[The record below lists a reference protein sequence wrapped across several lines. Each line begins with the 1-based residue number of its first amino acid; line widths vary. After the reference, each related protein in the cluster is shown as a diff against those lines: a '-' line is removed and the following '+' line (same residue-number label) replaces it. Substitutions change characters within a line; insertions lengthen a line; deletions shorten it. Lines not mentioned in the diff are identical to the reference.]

1 MKIRPNP
8 NIASHTP
15 AAHGGIFSIK
25 HPNEKIIDF
34 SSNVNPLGCHPGVKK
49 YLKKQLNQIHVY
61 PDSESSKLRSNLKW
75 FTGMN
80 TSQILVGNG
89 ATEIIYNFCSTF
101 VNKKSKVLIPC
112 PTFSEYEKA
121 AKFFGGN
128 VLSFKSLNLNKDLS
142 KFIQKIPKHG
152 IIFFCNPNNPTGE
165 ILSKKNMEQIV
176 KAAQKKSSLV
186 FVDETFIELVPDSNP
201 TLVKSIKSYD
211 NLFILRSFTKS
222 FGLAGLRIGYGLG
235 SKQTI
240 EILQR
245 IKIPWNVNYIAQTA
259 ASAALCYSNFL
270 EKSRKI
276 IKKETLFLMSS
287 LSKLEWLSCF
297 HSSTNFILIK
307 TKINS
312 KILQKKLLK
321 KNILVRDCSTFC
333 GLDENYIRIAV
344 KNRNQNKLLMKALG
358 EIKWLNH

>member
-1 MKIRPNP
+1 MLKITPNP
-8 NIASHTP
+8 NTVKHTP

-25 HPNEKIIDF
+25 NPDEKIVDF

-49 YLKKQLNQIHVY
+49 YLKNQLNQIHVY
-61 PDSESSKLRSNLKW
+61 PDSESTRLRSNLKW
-75 FTGMN
+75 FTGIN
-80 TSQILVGNG
+80 TSQILIGNG

-121 AKFFGGN
+121 VNFFGGKPIP
-128 VLSFKSLNLNKDLS
+128 FRTLNLNLDLQ
-142 KFIQKIPKHG
+142 KFMKKIPTKG
-152 IIFFCNPNNPTGE
+152 IVFICNPNNPTGE

-176 KAAQKKSSLV
+176 KLAEKKSTLV
-186 FVDETFIELVPDSNP
+186 FIDETFIELVPDSNP
-201 TLVKSIKSYD
+201 SLVKTLKSYE

-235 SKQTI
+235 SKKII

-245 IKIPWNVNYIAQTA
+245 VKIPWNVNYIAQTA
-259 ASAALCYSNFL
+259 ASAALCYSDFL
-270 EKSRKI
+270 EKSREN
-276 IKKETLFLMSS
+276 IKKENSFLMNS
-287 LSKLEWLSCF
+287 LSEFEWLSCF
-297 HSSTNFILIK
+297 SSSTNFILIK

-312 KILQKKLLK
+312 KLLQKKLLK

-344 KNRNQNKLLMKALG
+344 KNRVQNKLLVKALG
-358 EIKWLNH
+358 EIKW

>member
-1 MKIRPNP
+1 MKITPNS

-25 HPNEKIIDF
+25 NPNEKIIDF

-75 FTGMN
+75 FTGIN

-128 VLSFKSLNLNKDLS
+128 IISFKSLNLNKDLS
-142 KFIQKIPKHG
+142 KFLQKIPKHG

-176 KAAQKKSSLV
+176 KSAQKKSSLV

-201 TLVKSIKSYD
+201 TLVKTIKSYD

-222 FGLAGLRIGYGLG
+222 FGLAGLRVGYGLG
-235 SKQTI
+235 SKKII
-240 EILQR
+240 EILQK

-259 ASAALCYSNFL
+259 ASAALCYSDFL
-270 EKSRKI
+270 EKSRKN
-276 IKKETLFLMSS
+276 IKKENLFLMNA

-333 GLDENYIRIAV
+333 GLNENYIRIAI

-358 EIKWLNH
+358 DIKW